1 MKKHIIVLFILILSA
16 GVMQANLVRTD
27 ANIFGYVVNSKTG
40 QHISYINIILKN
52 TTIGVA
58 TDATGHYALKNL
70 PEGTFTV
77 VAEGIGF
84 KPQEKEVDL
93 KRGKS
98 IEVNFEIEEDALNLN
113 EVVVTAGRTS
123 QKRAEA
129 PVIVNTISTKM
140 LETTQ
145 SVVLGEGLNYC
156 TGLRYENDCQN
167 CGFSQIRMNGMEGPY
182 SQILIN
188 SRPIFSGLAGVYGL
202 ELIPA
207 NMLERI
213 EVVRGGG
220 SVLYG
225 SNAIAGTINLILK
238 DPKTNSF
245 EAGFNTSLIGA
256 GLSGSNGPAA
266 DYNATMNATLV
277 TEDHKTGIS
286 VFGNM
291 RDRKMFDANGDSFS
305 EIAPMKNTVIG
316 TRIFHRPAYRSK
328 ISLDFFNIREQRK
341 GGNKQDYP
349 DHERDISESV
359 KHDMVTGALTYEQY
373 LRESDLLTVFASG
386 QYLDRDS
393 YYGARQ
399 SLSDYGNTKD
409 KTFNIG
415 TQYKA
420 SINDISTLIGGVEH
434 TGSHLTD
441 KKLGYPEYKV
451 NDDGEI
457 ETTHIPNRIVS
468 DQSLSTTGAFAQYE
482 IKVGKA
488 KFLAGTRVEHYSI
501 NDKQTD
507 SDKSGTVL
515 VPRASIMY
523 DLTDYL
529 QTRLGFSRGYRAP
542 QIFDEDLHIETSGSR
557 QVINKNDPDLKQ
569 ENSSSFTLSFD
580 FNKKLGGVNTN
591 ILIEGFYNKLHNPF
605 RNEIGEPD
613 ENGTVI
619 YTRINSKDGASV
631 QGLNLELKIMPSDK
645 LSASA
650 GFTVQSSKYK
660 TAEETFGEKNFF
672 RTPDTYGFFTVDWE
686 FARNFGVS
694 GTGNYT
700 GKMLVPYFGVDLPE
714 GNVRDAG
721 ELRKSKT
728 FFDAGLKFH
737 YDMRITG
744 GVTVEWFAG
753 MKNIF
758 NSYQKDFDKG
768 IDRDPSY
775 IYGPSLPRTVFLGF
789 KIGNLL

>member
-1 MKKHIIVLFILILSA
+1 
-16 GVMQANLVRTD
+16 MQANLVRTD
-27 ANIFGYVVNSKTG
+27 ANIFGHVVNSKTG

-58 TDATGHYALKNL
+58 TDVSGHYALKNL

-84 KPQEKEVDL
+84 KPQEKEVEL

-98 IEVNFEIEEDALNLN
+98 LEVNFEIEEDALNLN

-245 EAGFNTSLIGA
+245 EAGFNTSLIGT

-291 RDRKMFDANGDSFS
+291 RDRKMFDANDDSFS

-316 TRIFHRPAYRSK
+316 TRIFHRPGYRSK

-393 YYGARQ
+393 YYGANQ

-415 TQYKA
+415 AQYKA
-420 SINDISTLIGGVEH
+420 SINDISTIIGGVEH

-457 ETTHIPNRIVS
+457 ETTHVPNRIVS

-488 KFLAGTRVEHYSI
+488 KFLAGARVEHYSI

-515 VPRASIMY
+515 VPRASVMY

-529 QTRLGFSRGYRAP
+529 QTRVGFSRGYRAP

-569 ENSSSFTLSFD
+569 ENSSSLTLSFD

-631 QGLNLELKIMPSDK
+631 QGLNLELKVMPSDK

-650 GFTVQSSKYK
+650 GFTIQSSKYK

-694 GTGNYT
+694 ATGNYT
-700 GKMLVPYFGVDLPE
+700 GRMLVPYFGVGLPE
-714 GNVRDAG
+714 GDARDAG

-737 YDMRITG
+737 YDMKITG

>member
-753 MKNIF
+753 MKN
-758 NSYQKDFDKG
+758 
-768 IDRDPSY
+768 
-775 IYGPSLPRTVFLGF
+775 
-789 KIGNLL
+789 

>member
-1 MKKHIIVLFILILSA
+1 M
-16 GVMQANLVRTD
+16 
-27 ANIFGYVVNSKTG
+27 
-40 QHISYINIILKN
+40 
-52 TTIGVA
+52 
-58 TDATGHYALKNL
+58 
-70 PEGTFTV
+70 
-77 VAEGIGF
+77 
-84 KPQEKEVDL
+84 
-93 KRGKS
+93 
-98 IEVNFEIEEDALNLN
+98 
-113 EVVVTAGRTS
+113 
-123 QKRAEA
+123 
-129 PVIVNTISTKM
+129 
-140 LETTQ
+140 
-145 SVVLGEGLNYC
+145 
-156 TGLRYENDCQN
+156 
-167 CGFSQIRMNGMEGPY
+167 
-182 SQILIN
+182 
-188 SRPIFSGLAGVYGL
+188 
-202 ELIPA
+202 
-207 NMLERI
+207 
-213 EVVRGGG
+213 
-220 SVLYG
+220 
-225 SNAIAGTINLILK
+225 
-238 DPKTNSF
+238 
-245 EAGFNTSLIGA
+245 
-256 GLSGSNGPAA
+256 
-266 DYNATMNATLV
+266 
-277 TEDHKTGIS
+277 
-286 VFGNM
+286 
-291 RDRKMFDANGDSFS
+291 
-305 EIAPMKNTVIG
+305 
-316 TRIFHRPAYRSK
+316 
-328 ISLDFFNIREQRK
+328 
-341 GGNKQDYP
+341 
-349 DHERDISESV
+349 
-359 KHDMVTGALTYEQY
+359 
-373 LRESDLLTVFASG
+373 
-386 QYLDRDS
+386 
-393 YYGARQ
+393 
-399 SLSDYGNTKD
+399 
-409 KTFNIG
+409 
-415 TQYKA
+415 
-420 SINDISTLIGGVEH
+420 
-434 TGSHLTD
+434 TD

-488 KFLAGTRVEHYSI
+488 KFLAGARVEHYSI

-580 FNKKLGGVNTN
+580 FNKKLGGINTN

>member
-27 ANIFGYVVNSKTG
+27 ANIFGHVVNSKTG

-58 TDATGHYALKNL
+58 TDASGHYALKNL
-70 PEGTFTV
+70 PEGTFIV

-84 KPQEKEVDL
+84 KPQEKEIEL

-98 IEVNFEIEEDALNLN
+98 LEVNFEIEEDALNLN

-245 EAGFNTSLIGA
+245 EAGFNTSLIGT

-291 RDRKMFDANGDSFS
+291 RDRKMFDANDDSFS

-316 TRIFHRPAYRSK
+316 TRIFHRPGYRSK

-393 YYGARQ
+393 YYGANQ

-415 TQYKA
+415 AQYKA
-420 SINDISTLIGGVEH
+420 SINDISTIIGGVEH

-457 ETTHIPNRIVS
+457 ETTHVPNRIVS
-468 DQSLSTTGAFAQYE
+468 DQSLTTTGAFAQYE

-488 KFLAGTRVEHYSI
+488 KFLAGARVEHYSI

-515 VPRASIMY
+515 VPRASVMY

-569 ENSSSFTLSFD
+569 ENSSSLTLSFD
-580 FNKKLGGVNTN
+580 FNKKLGSVNTN

-631 QGLNLELKIMPSDK
+631 QGLNLELKVMPSDK

-650 GFTVQSSKYK
+650 GFTIQSSKYK

-694 GTGNYT
+694 ATGNYT
-700 GKMLVPYFGVDLPE
+700 GRMLVPYFGVGLPE
-714 GNVRDAG
+714 GDARDAG

-737 YDMRITG
+737 YDMKITG

>member
-27 ANIFGYVVNSKTG
+27 ANIFGHVVNSKTG

-58 TDATGHYALKNL
+58 TDASGHYALKNL

-84 KPQEKEVDL
+84 KPQEKEIEL

-98 IEVNFEIEEDALNLN
+98 LEVNFEIEEDALNLN

-245 EAGFNTSLIGA
+245 EAGFNTSLIGT

-291 RDRKMFDANGDSFS
+291 RDRKMFDANDDSFS

-316 TRIFHRPAYRSK
+316 TRIFHRPGYRSK

-393 YYGARQ
+393 YYGANQ

-415 TQYKA
+415 AQYKA
-420 SINDISTLIGGVEH
+420 SINDISTIIGGVEH

-457 ETTHIPNRIVS
+457 ETTHVPNRIVS
-468 DQSLSTTGAFAQYE
+468 DQSLTTTGAFAQYE

-488 KFLAGTRVEHYSI
+488 KFLAGARVEHYSI

-515 VPRASIMY
+515 VPRASVMY

-569 ENSSSFTLSFD
+569 ENSSSLTLSFD
-580 FNKKLGGVNTN
+580 FNKKLGSVNTN

-631 QGLNLELKIMPSDK
+631 QGLNLELKVMPSDK

-650 GFTVQSSKYK
+650 GFTIQSSKYK

-694 GTGNYT
+694 ATGNYT
-700 GKMLVPYFGVDLPE
+700 GRMLVPYFGVGLPE
-714 GNVRDAG
+714 GDARDAG

-737 YDMRITG
+737 YDMKITG

>member
-27 ANIFGYVVNSKTG
+27 ANIFGHVVNSKTG

-58 TDATGHYALKNL
+58 TDASGHYALKNL
-70 PEGTFTV
+70 PEGTFIV

-84 KPQEKEVDL
+84 KTQEKEIEL

-98 IEVNFEIEEDALNLN
+98 LEVNFEIEEDALNLN

-245 EAGFNTSLIGA
+245 EAGFNTSLIGT

-291 RDRKMFDANGDSFS
+291 RDRKMFDANDDSFS

-316 TRIFHRPAYRSK
+316 TRIFHRPGYRSK

-393 YYGARQ
+393 YYGANQ

-415 TQYKA
+415 AQYKA
-420 SINDISTLIGGVEH
+420 SINDISTIIGGVEH

-457 ETTHIPNRIVS
+457 ETTHVPNRIVS
-468 DQSLSTTGAFAQYE
+468 DQSLTTTGAFAQYE

-488 KFLAGTRVEHYSI
+488 KFLAGARVEHYSI

-515 VPRASIMY
+515 VPRASVMY

-569 ENSSSFTLSFD
+569 ENSSSLTLSFD
-580 FNKKLGGVNTN
+580 FNKKLGSVNTN

-631 QGLNLELKIMPSDK
+631 QGLNLELKVMPSDK

-650 GFTVQSSKYK
+650 GFTIQSSKYK

-694 GTGNYT
+694 ATGNY
-700 GKMLVPYFGVDLPE
+700 
-714 GNVRDAG
+714 
-721 ELRKSKT
+721 
-728 FFDAGLKFH
+728 
-737 YDMRITG
+737 
-744 GVTVEWFAG
+744 
-753 MKNIF
+753 
-758 NSYQKDFDKG
+758 
-768 IDRDPSY
+768 
-775 IYGPSLPRTVFLGF
+775 
-789 KIGNLL
+789 